1 MPEDKG
7 EEKTLLDK
15 IKHAQ
20 KEKGNSNVGK
30 HNIESSNYGS
40 NHDDV
45 GPILPSEFVNDE
57 SCFSFWRVSER
68 HPRAASFSTIL
79 PYDMNECYKTIDDLR
94 GAFNYSRPS
103 SSWGGGYW

>member
-57 SCFSFWRVSER
+57 SCFYFIVIAHGQKR
-68 HPRAASFSTIL
+68 
-79 PYDMNECYKTIDDLR
+79 
-94 GAFNYSRPS
+94 SRDHS
-103 SSWGGGYW
+103 RNGLENRRR